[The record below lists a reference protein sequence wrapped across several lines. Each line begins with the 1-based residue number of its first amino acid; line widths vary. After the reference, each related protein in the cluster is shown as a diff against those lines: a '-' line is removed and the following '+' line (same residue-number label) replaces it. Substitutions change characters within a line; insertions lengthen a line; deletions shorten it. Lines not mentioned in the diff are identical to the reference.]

1 MRSMRVLFLTNIPA
15 PYRVDFFNELG
26 KLCKLTVLFERR
38 SATDRN
44 KEWISDEAINFKP
57 VFLEGIKVGHDSSF
71 CPSVLQWLQKDR
83 FDIFVIGGYSTPT
96 GMLAIEYLRLRRIPF
111 FLNVDGGFIKDDKP
125 IVHAIKKHFIGSAT
139 WWLSTGNETN
149 RYLEHYGAKKD
160 RIFIYPFTLIR
171 SSELCPGIADEY
183 EKVSL
188 RQKLGISGDRVVLS
202 VGQFIHRKGFDIL
215 IKAWKSIPQNITLL
229 IVGGGPDEKKLFSL
243 ISEEGLVN
251 VRLIGFKKKD
261 ELRDYYR
268 AADLFVLPTREDIW
282 GLVIN
287 EAMACGLPI
296 ISTNKCIAALEL
308 VKDGEN
314 GFIVPVEDEN
324 ALVDKVSY
332 IFSDEELLYN
342 MANKSLERVKAYTIE
357 NMAQVHYNLFVKLE
371 NVIY

>member
-1 MRSMRVLFLTNIPA
+1 MRVLFLTNIPA

-96 GMLAIEYLRLRRIPF
+96 GMLAIVCLRLRRIPF

-171 SSELCPGIADEY
+171 SSELCPGIADES

-215 IKAWKSIPQNITLL
+215 IKTWKSIPQNITLL